1 MYILDGNVTTA
12 IVDAIRSLMI
22 TFCSL
27 IYRLIVFCF
36 DVFEKIGAANDILS
50 TDIIVNITNKISLIL
65 GLFMIFRLTFAFIQ
79 YLINPDTMT
88 DKNKGA
94 GNLVTKMIVM
104 VVLLGSTP
112 YMFKLAFS
120 LQNAI
125 NEDKIIPRII
135 MGYSPDESNNATMG
149 GMLAQS
155 TFYTFFRINEN
166 VTCKDSDADLA
177 LVTTDAIEEDLK
189 SADFSL
195 LSTFVNQKCNLN
207 DDSSKKDYIYE
218 LDAGGLGCLVIGVA
232 VLYIVFI
239 FTIQLAVRLFQ
250 LAYLQVI
257 APIPIMMYITPK
269 GDEKLKKWGSQCLTT
284 FLDYFLRTAIIYF
297 VLYLIQEIISNF
309 DSSSL
314 SSIWQTGNNAAGKGY
329 ILGVLIIGLLAFAK
343 KVPNLIKEIFPSL
356 GGAAAFDYGLSF
368 KKQVVEP
375 LKWAYNTPLGWG
387 LHAAKW
393 TAQGIDRKAHGKNFF
408 GPGRLRKKIDEILP
422 EQAAARKEREE
433 AVAARKLF
441 EKQEKK
447 GEELFNRRP
456 DHKIDETFFKNQ
468 EFRKSW
474 RTLKDAKDAEDLA
487 NEELKAENARYQAAF
502 NSGDQREIAIAKS
515 RVATAEKNLK
525 VASGAVEKAQEFH
538 DKNRAIYTKDREI
551 EDRYTRYKKTHG
563 TPEVYKTDAEI
574 LSEAGIGNITN
585 TGTNTDTNTEN
596 GQNTNNRIIVEEH
609 VSSQPRQE
617 TTSQET
623 VQNEYSRLVNQY
635 NNETDPSKKAAIRK
649 QIDDFER
656 RN

>member
-104 VVLLGSTP
+104 VVMLGSTP

-177 LVTTDAIEEDLK
+177 LVTTDAIKEDLK

-314 SSIWQTGNNAAGKGY
+314 SSIWQTGNNVASKSY

-356 GGAAAFDYGLSF
+356 GGAAGFDYGLSF
-368 KKQVVEP
+368 KKQVIEP
-375 LKWAYNTPLGWG
+375 LKAGYNSPLGWG
-387 LHAAKW
+387 LKLGKAGAVAAIG
-393 TAQGIDRKAHGKNFF
+393 AIDRKKYNLPKPRNKFQQKLDKLT
-408 GPGRLRKKIDEILP
+408 PGRAEAIKNVTEGRKEVREIDNKWNDGVEIAKKFTSHGFTAAGTGSTGWDKALDGTTRNNYKIVFKHDEFITSKMKLDKAKKEMETLRDGLLQVQSGGTFTYGGVTYNKSNVSALSDKYNSQSGAFSGMEKVHEILRKQYADDALVEDKFKFIKNN
-422 EQAAARKEREE
+422 AANPAS
-433 AVAARKLF
+433 
-441 EKQEKK
+441 
-447 GEELFNRRP
+447 P
-456 DHKIDETFFKNQ
+456 
-468 EFRKSW
+468 S
-474 RTLKDAKDAEDLA
+474 RTHTTE
-487 NEELKAENARYQAAF
+487 
-502 NSGDQREIAIAKS
+502 
-515 RVATAEKNLK
+515 
-525 VASGAVEKAQEFH
+525 
-538 DKNRAIYTKDREI
+538 
-551 EDRYTRYKKTHG
+551 
-563 TPEVYKTDAEI
+563 
-574 LSEAGIGNITN
+574 GI
-585 TGTNTDTNTEN
+585 
-596 GQNTNNRIIVEEH
+596 
-609 VSSQPRQE
+609 
-617 TTSQET
+617 
-623 VQNEYSRLVNQY
+623 
-635 NNETDPSKKAAIRK
+635 
-649 QIDDFER
+649 
-656 RN
+656 